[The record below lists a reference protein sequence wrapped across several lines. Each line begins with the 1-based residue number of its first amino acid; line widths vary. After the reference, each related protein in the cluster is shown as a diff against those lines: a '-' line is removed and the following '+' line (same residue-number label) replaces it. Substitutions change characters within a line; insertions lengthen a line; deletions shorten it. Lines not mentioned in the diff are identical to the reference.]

1 MQPTISR
8 QSVDLAAYPD
18 LVVILLGLKLR
29 SIRAL
34 PTFLSV
40 GRGLSGLRK
49 DPPDGLLGDQQFLF
63 EWNHV
68 GIRQYWRDQKALEA
82 FTRQAPHAGWWKSF
96 LADPSDCGF
105 WHETYS
111 SRGGVEAIYINMP
124 AATGLG
130 RFAPVRAPVGPYQTS
145 SERLRHDAA
154 ARAGA
159 DHSPV

>member
-1 MQPTISR
+1 MQPSISR
-8 QSVDLAAYPD
+8 QSVDLSNYPD
-18 LVVILLGLKLR
+18 LVIILLGLKLR
-29 SIRAL
+29 SLKAL

-40 GRGLSGLRK
+40 GRGLSALRK
-49 DPPDGLLGDQQFLF
+49 DPPDGLLADQQFLF

-68 GIRQYWRDQKALEA
+68 GIRQYWRDPEALET

-96 LADPSDCGF
+96 LADPSGCGF

-124 AATGLG
+124 QATGLG
-130 RFAPVRAPVGPYQTS
+130 RFAPARAPTGSYQTS
-145 SERLRHDAA
+145 RERLRLDAT

-159 DHSPV
+159 QGSGA